1 MRACPVWLCDVIS
14 VTSAICP
21 RCRSS
26 GAARL
31 VATTS
36 GLAPGNCAVTEIV
49 GKSTCGSGETGK
61 ASYPSNPPSAI
72 AMVRSVVATGRAI
85 NGAEMFMGRRAL
97 TSLGRRGAR
106 RGARAAA
113 KKGRAEA
120 VDRQVNDRRRVE
132 RQELT
137 EQQSADDADAERP
150 AQLRSGSLPEH
161 QRQRGEQR
169 RHRRHQDRPE
179 PQETRLMNR
188 FARTPA
194 FDALRLERA

>member
-49 GKSTCGSGETGK
+49 GKSTCGRGETGR
-61 ASYPSNPPSAI
+61 ASYPSNPPNAI
-72 AMVRSVVATGRAI
+72 ATVRSVVATGRAMK
-85 NGAEMFMGRRAL
+85 GAETFMGRRASR
-97 TSLGRRGAR
+97 SLGGRGAW
-106 RGARAAA
+106 RGAQTATE
-113 KKGRAEA
+113 KVRAEA
-120 VDRQVNDRRRVE
+120 LDRKVNDGRRVQ
-132 RQELT
+132 RQELA

-150 AQLRSGSLPEH
+150 AQLRSGSLPE
-161 QRQRGEQR
+161 RQR
-169 RHRRHQDRPE
+169 
-179 PQETRLMNR
+179 
-188 FARTPA
+188 
-194 FDALRLERA
+194 